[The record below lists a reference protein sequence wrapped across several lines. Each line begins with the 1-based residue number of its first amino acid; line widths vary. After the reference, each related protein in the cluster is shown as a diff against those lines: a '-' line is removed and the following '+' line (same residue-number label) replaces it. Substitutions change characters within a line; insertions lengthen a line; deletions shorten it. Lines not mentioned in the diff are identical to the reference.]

1 MMKNLRLFNWLLLV
15 VFASTLFACESDDAV
30 SPPIVQGKYSSGVFI
45 VNEGNFGTDN
55 SAISF
60 YDRALGTVQNN
71 IFKEVNDRPLGNT
84 AQSMSIIDTLAYIVV
99 NASNKLEVV
108 SYATFTS
115 KGGIDEGLSN
125 PRYFAALGNKGYIT
139 NWGDFGAVASFI
151 AVVDLNTL
159 TIEDKISTG
168 NGPEAIRAVGGK
180 LFFTNNFGNTLGI
193 LNPATGEVVEVTLH
207 DSPAAMAEDK
217 NGKLWVICSGGY
229 DENYQSKKDGKLFRI
244 NPVSQEIEKTF
255 DLGLAAS
262 KMVINGS
269 GDELVYISG
278 NEIYRLSI
286 DAETVPE
293 AAWVVNESASFY
305 SVGYDPA
312 EDIVY
317 AGDANA
323 FQGSGT
329 VYRYNFEGEIID
341 HLEVGIGPNSFVF
354 K

>member
-1 MMKNLRLFNWLLLV
+1 MMKNLRLLSWLFLTV
-15 VFASTLFACESDDAV
+15 IASTFFACESDDPV
-30 SPPIVQGKYSSGVFI
+30 SPPVIQGKYSSGVFI
-45 VNEGNFGTDN
+45 INEGNFGTDN

-60 YDRALGTVQNN
+60 YNRTLGTVQNN
-71 IFKEVNDRPLGNT
+71 IFKAVNERPLGNT
-84 AQSMSIIDTLAYIVV
+84 AQSMSIIDTLAYIIV

-108 SYATFTS
+108 SYATFAS
-115 KGGIDEGLSN
+115 KGGIDEGLTN
-125 PRYFAALGNKGYIT
+125 PRYFAAIADKGYIT
-139 NWGDFGAVASFI
+139 NWGDFGDVSAFI
-151 AVVDLNTL
+151 AVVDLHTL
-159 TIEDKISTG
+159 TIEDKINTG
-168 NGPEAIRAVGGK
+168 NGPEVIRAIDGK

-193 LNPATGEVVEVTLH
+193 LDPSTEEVAEVTLH
-207 DSPAAMAEDK
+207 DSPAGMVEDK

-244 NPVSQEIEKTF
+244 NPTSYEIERTF

-269 GDELVYISG
+269 GDELFYISG
-278 NEIYRLSI
+278 NEIYRVSI
-286 DAETVPE
+286 DAEAAPE
-293 AAWVVNESASFY
+293 APWVVHESASFY

-312 EDIVY
+312 EDIIY

-329 VYRYNFEGEIID
+329 VYRYNLEGEIVD
-341 HLEVGIGPNSFVF
+341 DLEVGIGPNSFVF